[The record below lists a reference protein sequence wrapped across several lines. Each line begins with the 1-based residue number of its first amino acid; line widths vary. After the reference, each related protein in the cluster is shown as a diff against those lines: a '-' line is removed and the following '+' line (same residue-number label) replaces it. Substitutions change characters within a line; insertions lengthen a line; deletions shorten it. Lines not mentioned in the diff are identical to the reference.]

1 MRTTTG
7 RIGYGADGLTFDGK
21 GNLYCA
27 IFEDGVIYRTS
38 FDADGKAKA
47 PVLFAKDPKMA
58 SSDGIEWRAAD
69 NKIYVADMLNNAVQV
84 VAMDGSV
91 TTLHQNGDTDGADG
105 LLDQPC
111 EVVIDGNR
119 LIVMNM
125 DWWWDCEWLTNKK
138 VDQPFT
144 ISVIEL
150 K

>member
-1 MRTTTG
+1 MPSGRTGISTLRTTTG

-27 IFEDGVIYRTS
+27 IFEDGLIHRTS
-38 FDADGKAKA
+38 FDAAGKAKA

-91 TTLHQNGDTDGADG
+91 STLHQNGDTDGADG

-119 LIVMNM
+119 LIAGVG
-125 DWWWDCEWLTNKK
+125 TGRK
-138 VDQPFT
+138 FG
-144 ISVIEL
+144 
-150 K
+150 